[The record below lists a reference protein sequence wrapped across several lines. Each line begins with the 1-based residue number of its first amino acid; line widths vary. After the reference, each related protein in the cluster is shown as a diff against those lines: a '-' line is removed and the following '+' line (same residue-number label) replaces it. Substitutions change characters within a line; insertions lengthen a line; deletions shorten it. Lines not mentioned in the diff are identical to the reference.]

1 MVVTYEHYP
10 SSHQTICISNSLQE
24 ERYMGITNIF
34 KLSTQGL
41 NLGPPETYGTQH
53 STKTQHVMLCRD
65 MFVSDTP
72 NV

>member
-1 MVVTYEHYP
+1 
-10 SSHQTICISNSLQE
+10 
-24 ERYMGITNIF
+24 MGITNIF